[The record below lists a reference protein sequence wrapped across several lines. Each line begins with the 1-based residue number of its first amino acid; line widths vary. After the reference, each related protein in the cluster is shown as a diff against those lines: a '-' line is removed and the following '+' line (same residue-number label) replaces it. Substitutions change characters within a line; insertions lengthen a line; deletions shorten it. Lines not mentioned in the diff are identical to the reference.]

1 MSVRLLVRSSYQKM
15 DAKRPPFVLSSFSR
29 ETKESASCCLACCS
43 LGSNVHAQVIHTLQV
58 PTALLGFSCYP
69 CSRCG
74 HPLTQTARQEKM
86 QQLEAVYKIDVF
98 WKVGIGIHLLKTNTF
113 WLLTYTV
120 ISCLILRTV
129 LQMGIFI
136 STFST

>member
-1 MSVRLLVRSSYQKM
+1 MSVRLLVRSSYQKTE
-15 DAKRPPFVLSSFSR
+15 AKRPPFVLSSFSR
-29 ETKESASCCLACCS
+29 EAKESASCCLPCCS
-43 LGSNVHAQVIHTLQV
+43 LGSNVHARIIHTLQI
-58 PTALLGFSCYP
+58 PTAPLGLSCYP

-98 WKVGIGIHLLKTNTF
+98 WKVRIGIHLLKTNTF
-113 WLLTYTV
+113 WLFTYTV
-120 ISCLILRTV
+120 ISYLILRTV

-136 STFST
+136 STFSR